1 MEKSRSRSSLDVRDA
16 RRPPA
21 RRPSRAPVAARILL
35 LLALATSSFALTQ
48 CRMVGDRLTG
58 VRVDQLKRR
67 GDCIKGCRD
76 TFRDAKKA
84 ENDVHTAAIRNCA
97 GNPTCLAEE
106 AARHAAALQA
116 IEAAFVACQ
125 NGCHNQG
132 VGTVGP

>member
-21 RRPSRAPVAARILL
+21 RHPSRARIGARILL
-35 LLALATSSFALTQ
+35 LVALATSSVALTQ
-48 CRMVGDRLTG
+48 CRMVGDRLAG
-58 VRVDQLKRR
+58 VRADLLKRKS
-67 GDCIKGCRD
+67 DCINGCKD
-76 TFRDAKKA
+76 TFKADKKA
-84 ENDVHTAAIRNCA
+84 ESDVHTAAIRACA
-97 GNPTCLAEE
+97 GNTNCLAEE
-106 AARHAAALQA
+106 ASRHAAALQA